1 VNGIGV
7 NCAPTILTNVGKIGP
22 FLFEK
27 GNCQV
32 SSWWMLL
39 ILWGFFWFNFVFFAI
54 SLVQKNKKSNY
65 SLLTTD
71 YFILILF
78 SLGTML
84 IIIPE
89 FFYIKD
95 IYPAHFRA
103 NTMFKLG
110 YQAFI
115 MMSLA
120 STYVFFSY
128 KDVVKK
134 SLKLVYILSFGIVFT
149 LIAIYPRFAIRSYYG
164 DLKKTPQLD
173 GRGWIQST
181 YADYQPI
188 IDYLNN
194 KVTGQPTI
202 LEAQGDSYTDYN
214 VVSSYTGLSTVAG
227 WWVHEWLWRGS
238 STVVGDLIPSVQS
251 IYEDTDLIRTKDL
264 IKKFKIQYIVIG
276 PNERKKYTKLQQDR
290 LESLST
296 ILVKT
301 NDGSLL
307 LKVN

>member
-1 VNGIGV
+1 
-7 NCAPTILTNVGKIGP
+7 
-22 FLFEK
+22 
-27 GNCQV
+27 
-32 SSWWMLL
+32 
-39 ILWGFFWFNFVFFAI
+39 
-54 SLVQKNKKSNY
+54 
-65 SLLTTD
+65 
-71 YFILILF
+71 
-78 SLGTML
+78 
-84 IIIPE
+84 
-89 FFYIKD
+89 
-95 IYPAHFRA
+95 
-103 NTMFKLG
+103 MFKLG